1 MSTHTQN
8 QQGQFRFIAAGRL
21 SLSPLNVRKTGAE
34 KGIEELAA
42 LIRSQRVV
50 QNLTVYE
57 EPHKGRKC
65 TYAVVAGGRRWRALQ
80 LLLKQKHITPAY
92 EVPCLV
98 TSYERAVEVS
108 LAENS
113 GREAM
118 HPADQFEAFRT
129 LIDAGQSVEDVA
141 ARFGVAPI
149 IVQRRLRLANVC
161 PTFIALYRES
171 KITLEHLMALA
182 ITDDHEKQQQAWS
195 GLEPHERHPSALR
208 RILTEHEI
216 SFRDPLARFVG
227 VKAYEKAGGMTRRD
241 LFADE
246 DNGAMIDGDLLRKLA
261 ADKLQKH
268 AAQLKTEGLVWV
280 DVYTTLDYASRSAY
294 GRVRTI
300 LRDPT
305 EQERQKQ
312 EALTARQSEVEAKM
326 AAAEDDD
333 ELFAELA
340 ERADAID
347 AEIEALRDQ
356 RAIVHPEQR
365 ALAGAIV
372 SIAQDGKVRIDRDLL
387 RPEDAEGLEKEMAG
401 KQTTDDKTTQ
411 THSAALVRRLTAH
424 RTLALQAA
432 LTQQPMKAAVA
443 LAHRLVLHTFY
454 FGGKSRRS
462 PVQIDL
468 PATALKNHASEL
480 EGCPAQLTLEAYR
493 KTLHERL
500 PSDADALLPWLLE
513 QPGSDVLSLLAYC
526 TAVTVDGVQSQ
537 EGPSDLDPLAHA
549 VELDMRAWWTPTAD
563 NYLDS
568 VPKARILSVVTEA
581 VSAPAAALLAKLKKG
596 PLAKAAEQQLAKAGW
611 LPAILRTAE
620 S

>member
-1 MSTHTQN
+1 MSTHTQS
-8 QQGQFRFIAAGRL
+8 QQDQFRFIAAGRL

-57 EPHKGRKC
+57 ESHKGKKG
-65 TYAVVAGGRRWRALQ
+65 TYAVIAGGRRWRALQ

-92 EVPCLV
+92 EVPCLI

-113 GREAM
+113 GREVM

-129 LIDAGQSVEDVA
+129 LIDAGQSVEEVA

-149 IVQRRLRLANVC
+149 IVQRRLKLANVS

-182 ITDDHEKQQQAWS
+182 IIDDHEKQQQAWN

-208 RILTEHEI
+208 RILTEHEV

-246 DNGAMIDGDLLRKLA
+246 DNGSMLDGDLLRKLA

-268 AAQLKTEGLVWV
+268 AAQLKTEGLAWV
-280 DVYTTLDYASRSAY
+280 DVCPALDYASRAAY

-305 EQERQKQ
+305 EQERQQQ
-312 EALTARQSEVEAKM
+312 EALTMRQSEIEAKM
-326 AAAEDDD
+326 TGADEDD
-333 ELFAELA
+333 EQFTELA
-340 ERADAID
+340 EKIDGLDAQ
-347 AEIEALRDQ
+347 IEALRDQ
-356 RAIVHPEQR
+356 RAIVHPEQQ

-372 SIAQDGKVRIDRDLL
+372 SVGQDGKVRIDRDLL
-387 RPEDAEGLEKEMAG
+387 RPEDAKRLEKEMPR
-401 KQTTDDKTTQ
+401 KPSTDDKTTR
-411 THSAALVRRLTAH
+411 THSATLVRRLTAH

-432 LTQQPMKAAVA
+432 LTQEPMKATVA
-443 LAHRLVLHTFY
+443 LTHRLVLHTFY
-454 FGGKSRRS
+454 LGGTSRRS
-462 PVQIDL
+462 PLLIDL

-480 EGCPAQLTLEAYR
+480 EGCPAQRALEAHR

-500 PSDADALLPWLLE
+500 PIDADGLLPWLLE
-513 QPGSDVLSLLAYC
+513 QSGSDVLSLLAYC
-526 TAVTVDGVQSQ
+526 AAVAVDGVQSQ
-537 EGPSDLDPLAHA
+537 ERPSDLDALAQA
-549 VELDMRAWWTPTAD
+549 VELDMRAWWTPTVD
-563 NYLDS
+563 NYLGS

-596 PLAKAAEQQLAKAGW
+596 PLAKAAEQQLANAGW
-611 LPAILRTAE
+611 LPAILRTPQ